1 MLRVFLALLIGLS
14 ALFLISVVVAFIYG
28 FVRPEKVRQAKRKAD
43 AGPVYGPV
51 RRDQVAILI
60 ACRNGSGTIGA
71 SVAAA
76 RRTGANVYVVSDAS
90 SDDTVEQALRAGAAV
105 LELTDNV
112 GKPAALNLGYVRF
125 ALGVYYR
132 AVVILDDDVTV
143 AEDFVDV
150 SLAQLTDRTAIVV
163 GHNIT
168 WWPRERRWN
177 VWLAKRAY
185 SYWNYQIFIRRV
197 QSYFNVMNCISGSN
211 SLYRTELLDILLP
224 QQPPYIVD
232 DTYWVLETHRRRLG
246 EVVYAPRAVATL
258 QDPTNLRDWYKQN
271 LRWLWGTFQG
281 IIGHRVG
288 RQISRFD
295 YAYVLLMLHWVLYVL
310 GLPITVVL
318 LAGAGPGLVPGLLLL
333 LAGHGIWVSL
343 AAWRLRRPQL
353 VLLIPAILFADLVY
367 RVIFVH
373 ALVKAI
379 REPTVDRCVW
389 DSPERIRV
397 PEPTPV

>member
-1 MLRVFLALLIGLS
+1 MLRVFLALLVGLS
-14 ALFLISVVVAFIYG
+14 ALFLLSIVVAFVYG
-28 FVRPEKVRQAKRKAD
+28 LVRPEKVRQAKRKAD
-43 AGPVYGPV
+43 AGPRYGPV

-90 SDDTVEQALRAGAAV
+90 SDDTVDQALRAGAAV

-125 ALGVYYR
+125 GLGVYYR
-132 AVVILDDDVTV
+132 AIVILDDDVTV
-143 AEDFVDV
+143 AEDFVEV

-163 GHNIT
+163 GHNVT
-168 WWPRERRWN
+168 WWPQERRWN

-232 DTYWVLETHRRRLG
+232 DTYWVLETHRRGSARSSTPPG
-246 EVVYAPRAVATL
+246 RWRSCRTRRTCGTGTSRTCAGSGAPSRGSSAT
-258 QDPTNLRDWYKQN
+258 
-271 LRWLWGTFQG
+271 G
-281 IIGHRVG
+281 
-288 RQISRFD
+288 S
-295 YAYVLLMLHWVLYVL
+295 
-310 GLPITVVL
+310 
-318 LAGAGPGLVPGLLLL
+318 GAR
-333 LAGHGIWVSL
+333 S
-343 AAWRLRRPQL
+343 AASTTR
-353 VLLIPAILFADLVY
+353 
-367 RVIFVH
+367 
-373 ALVKAI
+373 
-379 REPTVDRCVW
+379 TCC
-389 DSPERIRV
+389 
-397 PEPTPV
+397 